1 MDGKASKSGAT
12 GKRSADG
19 RKTKSSDGG
28 SPLTAGKDQHATR
41 KRTTQDHSL
50 LVLSLIHCASALPVA
65 SEPVTLLC
73 VVFGG
78 VSFFLEVWLMSA
90 LF

>member
-12 GKRSADG
+12 GKRSAAG

-41 KRTTQDHSL
+41 KRVRYLTKVVVKSTV
-50 LVLSLIHCASALPVA
+50 LVERASGC
-65 SEPVTLLC
+65 E
-73 VVFGG
+73 
-78 VSFFLEVWLMSA
+78 
-90 LF
+90 